1 VTTQES
7 GRLNPA
13 RQEGKPPFMYA
24 SKISEVEVNR
34 FQAAY
39 QQVHYS
45 YDQPETPTTGSTHRR
60 STGQACRLQ
69 MSP

>member
-34 FQAAY
+34 FRGAY
-39 QQVHYS
+39 QQVRYS
-45 YDQPETPTTGSTHRR
+45 YDRPE
-60 STGQACRLQ
+60 
-69 MSP
+69 